1 MKLRSGLRLG
11 MDSGES
17 VQRVVVSLGEWYK
30 QAEIVLASDNC
41 DSVNE
46 LRDNVNSAYNQFNFL
61 CSNLS
66 IGDCDVIIG
75 TSLTR
80 HNVDERYWNFK
91 LEINKW
97 FERFHF
103 QQDTAQFVSLP
114 EVSSLAKES
123 RMTSSSEPQ
132 SSKTL
137 PVQESKTSELS
148 TMPSASEPRSGLPNT
163 SLGSAS
169 LRSVYGLGDPF
180 LSKPSGHSIP
190 SKSSKRSQ
198 RSRLSKTSSTASAKL
213 ESARIKLK
221 LVHLE
226 KISNGRKIARGRRN
240 GTHAPPTD
248 QSRI

>member
-1 MKLRSGLRLG
+1 

-17 VQRVVVSLGEWYK
+17 VQRVVASLGEWYK

-46 LRDNVNSAYNQFNFL
+46 LRDNVNSAYNQFNSL

-103 QQDTAQFVSLP
+103 QQDTAQFVS
-114 EVSSLAKES
+114 
-123 RMTSSSEPQ
+123 
-132 SSKTL
+132 
-137 PVQESKTSELS
+137 
-148 TMPSASEPRSGLPNT
+148 
-163 SLGSAS
+163 
-169 LRSVYGLGDPF
+169 
-180 LSKPSGHSIP
+180 
-190 SKSSKRSQ
+190 
-198 RSRLSKTSSTASAKL
+198 
-213 ESARIKLK
+213 
-221 LVHLE
+221 
-226 KISNGRKIARGRRN
+226 
-240 GTHAPPTD
+240 
-248 QSRI
+248 